1 MTKHATCSRKRVVHI
16 ISGDLW
22 AGAEAQTYTLI
33 KHLQPLCDI
42 HAILFNEGTLA
53 TKLRTLGIPL
63 SILDES
69 CLNSW
74 QILLQLRT
82 RLKALKPDVVH
93 THRQKENILGALA
106 NASANRSFC
115 IRTAHGAPE
124 FNGTWKTTLQRKL
137 DQWVGNHL
145 QDAVIA
151 VSSDLKHQLAD
162 RFPHAKVKVVHN
174 GIDTEELL
182 SQVSEAD
189 FKAKAPTKRHIGIIG
204 RLVPVKRVDLFLDT
218 AAVLNQDP
226 QLSCHFHVIGEGPLR
241 AALEQ
246 QAKELGLAEA
256 VTFHGHRSDI
266 PSCIH
271 SMDAIVICS
280 DHEGTP
286 MVALESLALGTPVVA
301 HKTGG
306 LVEILSDHPNLLIQ
320 QQSAKAFA
328 SGVARILHS
337 PAASNLE
344 VKPCYLA
351 KNSTEQIW
359 RQYELA
365 KTH

>member
-42 HAILFNEGTLA
+42 HAILFNEGILA
-53 TKLRTLGIPL
+53 TKLRALGVPL

-69 CLNSW
+69 RLSSW

-82 RLKALKPDVVH
+82 QLKALKPDVIH

-106 NASANRSFC
+106 NASTNRSFC
-115 IRTAHGAPE
+115 IRTVHGAPE
-124 FNGTWKTTLQRKL
+124 FNGTWKTALQRNL
-137 DQWVGNHL
+137 DQWVGNYL

-151 VSSDLKHQLAD
+151 VSSDLKQQLAG
-162 RFPHAKVKVVHN
+162 RFPQAKVKVVHN
-174 GIDTEELL
+174 GVDTEELL

-189 FKAKAPTKRHIGIIG
+189 FKARAPTTRHIGIIG

-226 QLSCHFHVIGEGPLR
+226 QLNCHFHVIGDGPMR
-241 AALEQ
+241 GALER
-246 QAKELGLAEA
+246 QAKELGLTES
-256 VTFHGHRSDI
+256 VTFHGHRNDI

-271 SMDAIVICS
+271 SLDAIVICS

-301 HKTGG
+301 HETGG
-306 LVEILSDHPNLLIQ
+306 LVEIFSDHPNLLVQ
-320 QQSAKAFA
+320 QQTAKAFA
-328 SGVARILHS
+328 SGIAGILHS
-337 PAASNLE
+337 PVESDLE

-351 KNSTEQIW
+351 KNSTEQVW
-359 RQYELA
+359 RQYELDKA
-365 KTH
+365 H